1 MGVETHNHS
10 ISTSLMGLPST
21 SRLLSFLLPNVASSH
36 TNNNYKNEKS
46 KLIFA
51 LIVFLALSSLCECT
65 SEKDQLATQQKQLNP
80 FQQHLVRRSFLRFGK
95 RSGPDLSSS
104 NDDGD
109 EDYYS
114 LGNYKLMKRGD
125 DPAPTGPGERYEAM
139 LMGKQP
145 HSTSARSFLRFGR
158 SGISPTQS
166 IDSSKRRADNFLR
179 FGKRIPNDLR
189 EEQMLGRWKQFLLVM
204 LAKVAEEEEE
214 LLHNR
219 QVMEK
224 KSSDF
229 LRFG

>member
-1 MGVETHNHS
+1 MGVETHNHN
-10 ISTSLMGLPST
+10 ISTSLMGLPSS
-21 SRLLSFLLPNVASSH
+21 SRLLSFIFPNVASLHKNS
-36 TNNNYKNEKS
+36 NNKNAKS
-46 KLIFA
+46 KIVVA
-51 LIVFLALSSLCECT
+51 LFVFLAISTVCECT

-104 NDDGD
+104 NDDED

-114 LGNYKLMKRGD
+114 LGNYNLMKRAD

-158 SGISPTQS
+158 SGLSPTQS
-166 IDSSKRRADNFLR
+166 YGSKRRADNFLR
-179 FGKRIPNDLR
+179 FGKRIPDELR
-189 EEQMLGRWKQFLLVM
+189 EEQMLGRWKKFLLVM
-204 LAKVAEEEEE
+204 LAKVAEEEDE
-214 LLHNR
+214 LLHSR
-219 QVMEK
+219 QVMDK

>member
-1 MGVETHNHS
+1 MWKHS

-21 SRLLSFLLPNVASSH
+21 SRLLSFLFPNVASSH
-36 TNNNYKNEKS
+36 KNNINKNEKS
-46 KLIFA
+46 KLLVALVVFFA
-51 LIVFLALSSLCECT
+51 LSALCECT

-104 NDDGD
+104 NDE

-125 DPAPTGPGERYEAM
+125 APAPTGPGERMEAM
-139 LMGKQP
+139 IMGKQP

-158 SGISPTQS
+158 SGLSPTQA
-166 IDSSKRRADNFLR
+166 IDSTKRRADNFLR
-179 FGKRIPNDLR
+179 FGKRVPEDLR